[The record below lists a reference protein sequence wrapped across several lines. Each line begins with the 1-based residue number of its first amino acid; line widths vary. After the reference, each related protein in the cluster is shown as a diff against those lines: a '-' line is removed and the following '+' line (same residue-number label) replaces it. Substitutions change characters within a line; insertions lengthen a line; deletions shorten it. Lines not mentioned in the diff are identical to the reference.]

1 MTIDMGGCDEMK
13 KIVIDNEEVKE
24 TDCLGC

>member
-1 MTIDMGGCDEMK
+1 MIIDMGGWDEMK

-24 TDCLGC
+24 IDCLGC